1 MFDDKD
7 SEIASTGS
15 RTPARY
21 AVIARGRG
29 GDHSITPSV
38 TLTPTRSADRHCRL
52 APPHRA
58 VRPVPFCEPHP
69 HDNISHECCEIIQ
82 QRDNMSQR
90 IPESFSMLDWGLP
103 PSWVLP
109 PRDPNEDDDE
119 DEGREERHGDQE
131 R

>member
-15 RTPARY
+15 RTPGRY

-52 APPHRA
+52 APLHRA
-58 VRPVPFCEPHP
+58 SGRCPFCGPHP
-69 HDNISHECCEIIQ
+69 QDNIPHGCCDIIQ
-82 QRDNMSQR
+82 QE
-90 IPESFSMLDWGLP
+90 PT
-103 PSWVLP
+103 
-109 PRDPNEDDDE
+109 
-119 DEGREERHGDQE
+119 
-131 R
+131 